1 MPWYRRQGFAPFAKI
16 EYALGRSRSA
26 IGTATGTKRNDEEP
40 IQILRCGATVVILS
54 DKLDEEY
61 EADDIHWP
69 NCSRQGTSESA
80 RSSTVQFWAHGHGAT
95 PSVGP
100 IETAVLR

>member
-54 DKLDEEY
+54 DKLDQEY
-61 EADDIHWP
+61 EADDIHWR
-69 NCSRQGTSESA
+69 NFKLIHGARYEC
-80 RSSTVQFWAHGHGAT
+80 RSSLVWRAC
-95 PSVGP
+95 
-100 IETAVLR
+100 IC